1 MVIVNTHEAKTHFS
15 RLLRRAAA
23 GEEVV
28 IANAG
33 EPVARLVRYETPSEP
48 RIPGSLAGQI
58 TIHDGFDEL
67 PPGFAEVFLPE

>member
-1 MVIVNTHEAKTHFS
+1 MVVVNTHEAKTHFS

-33 EPVARLVRYETPSEP
+33 EPIARLVPYVASTEP
-48 RIPGSLAGQI
+48 RTPGSLAGQI
-58 TIHDGFDEL
+58 TIHEGFEEL
-67 PPGFAEVFLPE
+67 PPEFVDAFLAE